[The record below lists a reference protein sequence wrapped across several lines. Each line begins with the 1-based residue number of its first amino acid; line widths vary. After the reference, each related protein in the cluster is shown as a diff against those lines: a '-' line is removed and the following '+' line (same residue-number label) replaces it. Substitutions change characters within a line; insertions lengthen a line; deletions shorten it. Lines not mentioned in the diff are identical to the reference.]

1 VHLVG
6 ISHTH
11 IYITMDGSGN
21 VKFTREEIIVYIFKY
36 NTESKDLDLMC
47 NKPTQKSNFLPKYGF
62 YFSTT
67 GSCML
72 Y

>member
-1 VHLVG
+1 M
-6 ISHTH
+6 
-11 IYITMDGSGN
+11 MDGSEN
-21 VKFTREEIIVYIFKY
+21 VKFAREEIIVYVFKY
-36 NTESKDLDLMC
+36 NTESKDLDLKY
-47 NKPTQKSNFLPKYGF
+47 NKHAKKSNFLPKYGF